1 MAMTMTEKILA
12 RAAGKE
18 SVAPGDLIMAKLDL
32 ALGNDVTAGVAIGL
46 ACPRSWCGVF
56 REAGRLNSRI
66 SATVATARVEISDSD
81 QASRSSVP
89 AKIPWRIAS
98 GQTAYATT

>member
-1 MAMTMTEKILA
+1 VEEGTANPSI
-12 RAAGKE
+12 
-18 SVAPGDLIMAKLDL
+18 
-32 ALGNDVTAGVAIGL
+32 TAGVAIGL
-46 ACPRSWCGVF
+46 ACPRTWCGVF
-56 REAGRLNSRI
+56 REAGRLNMRI

-98 GQTAYATT
+98 GQTAYDDMNGLPDVERQPSQAGMTRTSMRLI